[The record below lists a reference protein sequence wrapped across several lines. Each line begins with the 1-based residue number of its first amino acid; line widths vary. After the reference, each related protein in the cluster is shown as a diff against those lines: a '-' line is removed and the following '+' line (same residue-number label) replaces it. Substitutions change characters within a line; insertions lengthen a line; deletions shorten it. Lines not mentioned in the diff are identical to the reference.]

1 MLEFNKSYKYKDL
14 CEILNLECKTGSSK
28 IYQIKRLQK
37 QYEILKNGIYYTI
50 LREYTKEEKE
60 NNTQFEFN
68 KSYTYSD
75 ICEIFNLP
83 KEKGKKITNQINK
96 LKKTYEI
103 EKDGKYYTFLREYTE
118 KEKQNREL
126 KGVYQTYI
134 KMILTDELS
143 RREDGRMLCSTTE
156 LLNICKF
163 INADY
168 TQCRYNNYFASL
180 VLDTNSETLEC
191 YIEGSY
197 RILSRLIKDV
207 LFQLMDKDLLIV
219 TPTYRL
225 IHTID
230 TGFGTALIKKKD
242 ILPKSKDWEK
252 INKLQYELVK
262 EMGYKDVAELYS
274 KYCDKE
280 KFELRMKELIKENYP
295 EFNGYCKTYEI
306 FSNKEVSASV
316 SKDTKEE
323 LNKKIQAKLHGAK
336 ALTTIEELDKYV
348 DATISLERGYKIQ
361 EAIMKYKIPEKYLKA
376 IELTEKINK
385 IDLLN

>member
-1 MLEFNKSYKYKDL
+1 MELEFNK
-14 CEILNLECKTGSSK
+14 N
-28 IYQIKRLQK
+28 
-37 QYEILKNGIYYTI
+37 
-50 LREYTKEEKE
+50 
-60 NNTQFEFN
+60 
-68 KSYTYSD
+68 YTYSE
-75 ICEIFNLP
+75 IRKIFNLP
-83 KEKGKKITNQINK
+83 QTKGSQLQKQIRN

-103 EKDGKYYTFLREYTE
+103 EKNGKYYTFLREYTE

-143 RREDGRMLCSTTE
+143 RREDGCMLCSATE

-168 TQCRYNNYFASL
+168 AQCRYNNYFASL

-230 TGFGTALIKKKD
+230 TGFSTALIKKKD

-252 INKLQYELVK
+252 INKLQYDLVK
-262 EMGYKDVAELYS
+262 EMGYKDIAELYS

-280 KFELRMKELIKENYP
+280 KFESRMKKLIRENYP

-361 EAIMKYKIPEKYLKA
+361 EAIMKYKTPEKYLNA